1 MVYIYSN
8 AERDEEEFLI
18 FKVLKVGLHVNIHLS
33 KLKTAK
39 KKRYL
44 KKKHYKP
51 YMAKKTS
58 YPATQGRRNK
68 VL

>member
-18 FKVLKVGLHVNIHLS
+18 FKVIKVGLHVNIQLS

-39 KKRYL
+39 KKPPERQTL
-44 KKKHYKP
+44 P
-51 YMAKKTS
+51 
-58 YPATQGRRNK
+58 
-68 VL
+68 LIF